1 MENTKLVWNTTNG
14 ASAFSFHNGLTLT
27 IEQSATAGG
36 FSFVV
41 MNTPRGTEMPDLVWE
56 GIELWTIMVG
66 RGNLIKMHGH
76 VIDHDANIEPY
87 PSETI
92 HSRCAANRSASRSK
106 NRAPSPTDD
115 ADADRSH

>member
-56 GIELWTIMVG
+56 GIELCI
-66 RGNLIKMHGH
+66 
-76 VIDHDANIEPY
+76 
-87 PSETI
+87 S
-92 HSRCAANRSASRSK
+92 
-106 NRAPSPTDD
+106 D
-115 ADADRSH
+115 ADNHGGPRKPDKNAWSRHRPRRQH

>member
-41 MNTPRGTEMPDLVWE
+41 MNTPCGTEMPDLVWE
-56 GIELWTIMVG
+56 GIELCIS
-66 RGNLIKMHGH
+66 
-76 VIDHDANIEPY
+76 DAMTAAEQIAGQ
-87 PSETI
+87 SWWAAET
-92 HSRCAANRSASRSK
+92 
-106 NRAPSPTDD
+106 
-115 ADADRSH
+115 